1 MYRRRSAVTNPNVNA
16 PFKPLVPSRPG
27 SSSSDTGSSSN
38 SANQPA
44 KNNTPSVIS
53 SPSIIK
59 PPTQIKRP
67 LSALH
72 QNENNNNL
80 KPTPLTGG
88 IPGISSNSQ
97 YRPVGVKRT
106 KPEVASQPFKSALIA
121 KPTTSETQAKSS
133 SGSDKYFEVLWRKV
147 TNKKNKTWDGD
158 GVLIASSDGTLILEN
173 SDGKQITKSRSKPF
187 ETFDPDYLIKVGFYE
202 AEISGTIDPQVYL
215 SGSNHLAGSNLTKP
229 SAEIKRPP
237 ILKNKPPTNDHFT
250 SPLNGTL
257 LAYAK
262 SGASKSSLGASGPR
276 HNPEAPNAIVLPRPS
291 PVPVGKKVIDVVI
304 DPLLAKFLRP
314 HQVEGV
320 RFLYECIM
328 GYRLYN
334 GRGALL
340 ADEMGLGKTL
350 MTITLIWT
358 LLKQTPIMG
367 DHPTIKRALIVC
379 PVTLIANWKKEFK
392 KWLGSQRVGVFVA
405 DGKADIKNFVNSR
418 VYQVIIVG
426 YERLRTIS
434 IDLKKASIDLIVCDE
449 GHRLK
454 SQNNKSA
461 QAILTLPSEKRII
474 LSGTPIQNDLGEFF
488 SMVDFLNPGILGT
501 YATFKRVFE
510 IPILNSRQPEA
521 TPKDI
526 EKGQMR
532 SEELSK
538 LTRMFTLRRTADALD
553 KYLPPKTDMV
563 IFCKAIP
570 KQAELYQKL
579 VDSSSIKKCLGSND
593 ASEHLRAITILKKM
607 CNSPSLLRDSDFD
620 LNNIDLP
627 PTLPYSSGKLRF
639 LIKFLRLLYINTSEK
654 VVIVSGY
661 TQTLDIIEDHLRDE
675 NFSSMRLDGSTATSK
690 RQQLVDK
697 FNTTDQKT
705 CFVFLLSSK
714 SGGAGINLIG
724 ASRLF
729 LYDTDW
735 NPSVDLQAMARVH
748 RDGQK
753 RPVFIYRLLLTGTI
767 DEKIYQRQITKQG
780 LADSFMDPT
789 KQDTTEKKKK
799 SGGKSSSK
807 NSAAATSSTSGKS
820 KKSGGS
826 TNTFSMAELQDL
838 FTYYSETPCH
848 THDLIACDCQTRF
861 QRDSNVASEC
871 ASPSS
876 QTGDVS
882 KDANTTS
889 ENPNALDLELMSSS
903 SEIFSSDDEENG
915 NNKKKNNPN
924 KDTKDNNESDDEDE
938 EMEDEKI
945 SNRLGGWTTA
955 RDVAQGTAPIPK
967 ILQAK
972 SREKMKYLF
981 DYKHYD
987 PKVLLET
994 FGVAN
999 NNSSSLSSV
1008 SSSIEDKNDLSSKFF
1023 NKKSSQEEKGD
1034 DDDDDDDVDEDIEE
1048 IKNDEED
1055 DEKNIDMEVEL
1066 GDSILTQLIRDP
1078 NSTVSFI
1085 FTKSTLVTSDQS
1097 DK

>member
-1 MYRRRSAVTNPNVNA
+1 MIFSLIQAQTHTHTHISFTTATECLDMYRRRNVATDTNVNA

-27 SSSSDTGSSSN
+27 SSSSDDNS
-38 SANQPA
+38 SANQA
-44 KNNTPSVIS
+44 VKSTTVLS
-53 SPSIIK
+53 SPPPIK
-59 PPTQIKRP
+59 PLTQIKRP
-67 LSALH
+67 LSAVQ
-72 QNENNNNL
+72 QNENII
-80 KPTPLTGG
+80 KPSSLVSSG
-88 IPGISSNSQ
+88 IPGISPSTQ
-97 YRPVGVKRT
+97 YRPVGIKRS
-106 KPEVASQPFKSALIA
+106 KPEVALQPFKSALISR
-121 KPTTSETQAKSS
+121 PTTTTAASEPQAKSRGES
-133 SGSDKYFEVLWRKV
+133 NKYFEVLWRKV
-147 TNKKNKTWDGD
+147 TTKKNKTWDGD
-158 GVLIASSDGTLILEN
+158 GILIVSSDGMVTLEN
-173 SDGKQITKSRSKPF
+173 SDGKQITKSRSKPSD
-187 ETFDPDYLIKVGFYE
+187 TFDPDYLIKVGFYE
-202 AEISGTIDPQVYL
+202 VEISGTIDPQVYL
-215 SGSNHLAGSNLTKP
+215 SGSNHLAGNSNLTKP
-229 SAEIKRPP
+229 SVEIKQRLP
-237 ILKNKPPTNDHFT
+237 ISANKPPTSDQFI
-250 SPLNGTL
+250 SPISGTL
-257 LAYAK
+257 MAYAK
-262 SGASKSSLGASGPR
+262 SGASKSSLGATGPR
-276 HNPEAPNAIVLPRPS
+276 HNPDSPNAIVLPRPS

-304 DPLLAKFLRP
+304 DPLLGKFLRP
-314 HQVEGV
+314 HQIEGV
-320 RFLYECIM
+320 RFLYECVM

-358 LLKQTPIMG
+358 LLKQTPILG
-367 DHPTIKRALIVC
+367 NHPVIKRALIVC

-392 KWLGSQRVGVFVA
+392 KWLGLQRVGVFVA

-434 IDLKKASIDLIVCDE
+434 MDLKKASIDLIVCDE

-461 QAILTLPSEKRII
+461 QAILTLPTEKRII

-521 TPKDI
+521 TLKDI

-579 VDSSSIKKCLGSND
+579 VNSSSIKTCLGSND
-593 ASEHLRAITILKKM
+593 ASEHLRAITVLKKM

-620 LNNIDLP
+620 MNSIDLP

-639 LIKFLRLLYINTSEK
+639 LIKFLRLLYNNTFEK

-661 TQTLDIIEDHLRDE
+661 TQTLDIIEDHLKDE
-675 NFSSMRLDGSTATSK
+675 NFSSMRLDGSTATKK

-789 KQDTTEKKKK
+789 KQDTSENKKKPGKK
-799 SGGKSSSK
+799 SVSNIDTAATAPTSRKSS
-807 NSAAATSSTSGKS
+807 S

-838 FTYYSETPCH
+838 FTYYSETSCH
-848 THDLIACDCQTRF
+848 THDLIACDCQKRF
-861 QRDSNVASEC
+861 YKDGSDGVSQAAASRE
-871 ASPSS
+871 SS
-876 QTGDVS
+876 I
-882 KDANTTS
+882 TS
-889 ENPNALDLELMSSS
+889 ENQNAVDFEMMSSP
-903 SEIFSSDDEENG
+903 SELFSSDDE
-915 NNKKKNNPN
+915 
-924 KDTKDNNESDDEDE
+924 NEE
-938 EMEDEKI
+938 EEKS

-967 ILQAK
+967 ILHTK

-999 NNSSSLSSV
+999 NSSKSLIEEKNGDNDDEFSSS
-1008 SSSIEDKNDLSSKFF
+1008 FF
-1023 NKKSSQEEKGD
+1023 SKKSSQGD
-1034 DDDDDDDVDEDIEE
+1034 GDNNVED
-1048 IKNDEED
+1048 D
-1055 DEKNIDMEVEL
+1055 DEKNIDLEVEL

-1085 FTKSTLVTSDQS
+1085 FSKSTLVSTPSE
-1097 DK
+1097 K